1 MVHKKNFLINTSL
14 RVESMDRPAQ
24 LVYEGSRT
32 LLEFDVTIEIV
43 VIHLFKYG
51 VFEVLTREESSQSEL
66 RPIYLRACM
75 IEQRV
80 RPVEV
85 DQLITSARLRFDP
98 KQSLNDD
105 EVFDLA
111 VRASIFDY
119 IANRLSLKRK
129 MASFSGM
136 YYEVYFSPAVGDPEF
151 GPDKRRLDQIVC
163 QDPYYFGPPPPCI
176 EM

>member
-1 MVHKKNFLINTSL
+1 
-14 RVESMDRPAQ
+14 MDRPAQ
-24 LVYEGSRT
+24 LMYEGTRT

-51 VFEVLTREESSQSEL
+51 LFEVLVREVSSQCEL
-66 RPIYLRACM
+66 RPIYLRACI

-85 DQLITSARLRFDP
+85 DQLLTSSRLRFDP
-98 KQSLNDD
+98 KQSLSDD

-119 IANRLSLKRK
+119 IADRLSLKRK

-136 YYEVYFSPAVGDPEF
+136 YYEVHFSPDMGDVES
-151 GPDKRRLDQIVC
+151 GPDKRYLEQLIC
-163 QDPYYFGPPPPCI
+163 NDPYYFGPPAPYQ

>member
-1 MVHKKNFLINTSL
+1 
-14 RVESMDRPAQ
+14 MDRPAQ

-51 VFEVLTREESSQSEL
+51 LFEVLTREESTQCEL
-66 RPIYLRACM
+66 RPIYLRAC
-75 IEQRV
+75 IIQQRV
-80 RPVEV
+80 KPVEV
-85 DQLITSARLRFDP
+85 DQLITSSRLRFDP

-119 IANRLSLKRK
+119 IADRLSLKRK

-136 YYEVYFSPAVGDPEF
+136 YYEVYFAPAMYDLEF
-151 GPDKRRLDQIVC
+151 GPDKRRLDQLVC
-163 QDPYYFGPPPPCI
+163 QDPYYFGHPPPYK